1 VICPACNNS
10 NTQGAKFCIN
20 CGQQFSEA
28 SADTLD
34 GSGTDSGTRKA
45 AENYVPLDLDNENTL
60 VEIKTGQV
68 LAGQFEI
75 REHLGG
81 GGMGVVY
88 LAWDNQFQ
96 KEVAIK
102 VLPAVLSQDREAI
115 EDLREEAN
123 VTSELTHRNICR
135 LMGFRSQ
142 DGVNF
147 MVMEYV
153 PGKTL
158 RRVLKRLPGNRMTW
172 EELRPIAQD
181 IATALDEAHTTEFLR
196 DGRTVCGVLHRDIKP
211 GNIMITPTGRAKL
224 MDFGIAQEIRNSLSR
239 ASRQAK
245 QVSRKPW
252 AGTPGYMSA
261 EQFSG
266 GRLTPACDI
275 YSFAVVLWEALEGR
289 PYISDSLGDESLKF
303 QILHRKYMPAED
315 IPDHLN
321 AVLEKALSKNPNDR
335 PKTATKLVEM
345 LDSRGNTAKAVAKAA
360 LQKQQQEE
368 QKRTQQKLQE
378 QRKQRLREEQQRR
391 AAGTRPEEENGKIH
405 QEKNRRMS
413 KSIKKFA
420 GMFFAVLVVV
430 AFVSFLGQS
439 RRTKNNN
446 SQSSNNDIRSSQPVT
461 PKGMKTKSTDNTAP
475 ALAVKVAKS
484 SDGKFLTFDLGGG
497 VSMKLVKIPAGTF
510 MMGSPASEAR
520 RGSDEGP
527 QRRVTIS
534 KPFYMGIYE
543 VTQEQYQAVLGENPS
558 NFTGAKNPVKKISW
572 NNAAEFCRRLSVK
585 TGKTVRLPTEAQ
597 WEYACRAGTT
607 TPFNTGETIS
617 TSQANYN
624 GYYTYGSGK
633 KGAYSD
639 KTIPVGS
646 FKPNAFGL
654 YDMHGNVWEW
664 CKDWYDKSYYA
675 KANNRDPQGPD
686 SGEYRVLRGGRW
698 YSDPK
703 NCRSAHRGRDA
714 PNLMV
719 GGSYGFRVVVLD

>member
-1 VICPACNNS
+1 MICPACNNS

-245 QVSRKPW
+245 QVSHKPW

-420 GMFFAVLVVV
+420 GILFGVLILVII
-430 AFVSFLGQS
+430 SFLL
-439 RRTKNNN
+439 
-446 SQSSNNDIRSSQPVT
+446 
-461 PKGMKTKSTDNTAP
+461 KSAINTAP
-475 ALAVKVAKS
+475 ALHVKVAES
-484 SDGKFLTFDLGGG
+484 SPNKYLTLDLGGSVG
-497 VSMKLVKIPAGTF
+497 MKLVKIPAGSF
-510 MMGSPASEAR
+510 MMGSPASEAW

-527 QRRVTIS
+527 HRRVTIS
-534 KPFYMGIYE
+534 KPFYMGIHE

-558 NFTGAKNPVKKISW
+558 KFKGAKNPVEKVSW
-572 NNAAEFCRRLSVK
+572 NDAAEFCRRLSVK

-624 GYYTYGSGK
+624 GYYTYGIGK

-664 CKDWYDKSYYA
+664 CRDWYDKSYYA

-703 NCRSAHRGRDA
+703 NCRSAYRGRDA

-719 GGSYGFRVVVLD
+719 GGSYGFRVVVLDFQ